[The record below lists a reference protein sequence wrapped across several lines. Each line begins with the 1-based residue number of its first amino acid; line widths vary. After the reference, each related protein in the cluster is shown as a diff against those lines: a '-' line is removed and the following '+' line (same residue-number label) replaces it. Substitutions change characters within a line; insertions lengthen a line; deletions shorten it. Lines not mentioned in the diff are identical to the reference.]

1 MCELMIHYVV
11 FDFDDTL
18 YDTKIYFS
26 SAFEAISSYLAD
38 KFKID
43 KSEIKARLLK
53 TLKEKG
59 PSYTKLFDDTL
70 KHFNIHS
77 NKTVKKLVGIFYAA
91 PTNSIKLYDDAK
103 TFIDGLKSKGC
114 VLILMTDG
122 SFVKQRRRIAALRLD
137 QMMDYIICCND
148 VGYKKPSYRLYEY
161 LLKFLKCHPQDIL
174 VIGDRPTDYI
184 GAKGFGIASARILRG
199 EYKKIKLGKYE
210 ADFTVDSFVDL
221 FSEKRL
227 HFG

>member
-1 MCELMIHYVV
+1 MIRYVV

-18 YDTKIYFS
+18 YDTNLYFI

-43 KSEIKARLLK
+43 KGMIRSRLLK

-70 KHFNIHS
+70 RHFNIHS
-77 NKTVKKLVGIFYAA
+77 GSTVKKLVEIFYAA
-91 PTNSIKLYDDAK
+91 PTSSIKLYNDAK
-103 TFIDGLKSKGC
+103 IFIDMLKSKGC

-122 SFVKQRRRIAALRLD
+122 SFVKQGRRIGALRLD
-137 QMMDYIICCND
+137 QTMDYILYCND
-148 VGYKKPSYRLYEY
+148 LGYKKPSYRLYEH
-161 LLKFLKCHPQDIL
+161 LLKFLKCLPQDIL
-174 VIGDRPTDYI
+174 VVGDRPTDYI

-210 ADFTVDSFVDL
+210 ADFTVDSLVDL
-221 FSEKRL
+221 FSIKELR
-227 HFG
+227 FG